1 MEPLYWLIIG
11 ILLSAFE
18 IITPGFVIICFGVS
32 ALIVSLLAF
41 LGVSNLTVQVIIF
54 SVLSLLFT
62 VLSRTI
68 FKKYLMKNSNSNK
81 IQSSLEKLI
90 GSHGV
95 VIESINNDISTGR
108 VMVNSENWAARSV
121 DNSIIEKNSK
131 IKVIKIDGIKLIVE
145 PVKSE

>member
-68 FKKYLMKNSNSNK
+68 FKKYLMKNSNFNK

-121 DNSIIEKNSK
+121 DNSIIEKNFK

>member
-1 MEPLYWLIIG
+1 MAPLYWLIIG

>member
-18 IITPGFVIICFGVS
+18 IITPGFVIICFGIS

>member
-95 VIESINNDISTGR
+95 VIESINNDNSTGR

-145 PVKSE
+145 QLKSE